1 MNVMLSCDDN
11 PYYSDFWP
19 FVRDLWQK
27 RIGIEPKLIFVNEA
41 KETETF
47 EDGILYIK
55 KLDDYPVYLQA
66 QLARIYFTQ
75 MFEDEICLLSDIDM
89 FPVSTVF
96 FDKAKIEAA
105 CDENTF
111 FHLNPERREFGQ
123 LPICYYC
130 GYGSLY
136 KKLFDNTTWQGF
148 LDKII
153 NLDFDTD
160 KFNFRLPQHLQGNNL
175 WFSDEV
181 FLFSQIGKHKINI
194 KPNNEFISN
203 RRLDREGILRADWLA
218 LMNNGF
224 VDIHLPRPY
233 KDYSEMIDKIYD
245 TLMM

>member
-1 MNVMLSCDDN
+1 MN
-11 PYYSDFWP
+11 
-19 FVRDLWQK
+19 
-27 RIGIEPKLIFVNEA
+27 
-41 KETETF
+41 
-47 EDGILYIK
+47 IL
-55 KLDDYPVYLQA
+55 LFHHVVAVLTLLYLF
-66 QLARIYFTQ
+66 L
-75 MFEDEICLLSDIDM
+75 E
-89 FPVSTVF
+89 
-96 FDKAKIEAA
+96 
-105 CDENTF
+105 ENTF

-175 WFSDEV
+175 WFSDEI
-181 FLFSQIGKHKINI
+181 FLFSQIGKHKIDI